1 LNAAKRRPTE
11 EGDMN
16 KKRREAIDD
25 LVNKI
30 NEIKEAAESLRDEEQ
45 EAFDNMP
52 ESLQQG
58 DKGQAMEEAI
68 SNLDDAVNALE
79 EAISGLESARG

>member
-1 LNAAKRRPTE
+1 
-11 EGDMN
+11 MN